1 MENTWLQLRKVLRN
15 KYKLNNFS
23 RLHALIVLIRIY
35 HVKAGIKLVIFI

>member
-23 RLHALIVLIRIY
+23 RLHALIEMCPRTHYDISREGG
-35 HVKAGIKLVIFI
+35 H